1 MTNSVIILTWT
12 AAVIGFTH
20 TIFGPDHY
28 IPFIALSKMRN
39 WSCFKTSAITFLC
52 GIGHVLSSIILG
64 FIGIFLGISV
74 FKLEA
79 IESSRG
85 EFAGWLLLIFGFLYF
100 IWGINRAIRSRP
112 HKHPHPHEDGKMH
125 LHTHTHIADHLH
137 PHESKSGSITPW
149 VLFTIFVFGPC
160 EPLIPLIMYPAAKFD
175 LVTVAIVA
183 FVFGLTTISTMLF
196 VVMAS
201 YFGLSRLPLNKMER
215 YAHAMAG
222 LAIFICGFA
231 VKFMGL

>member
-1 MTNSVIILTWT
+1 MANEAVILAWT

-28 IPFIALSKMRN
+28 IPFIALSKARR
-39 WSCFKTSAITFLC
+39 WSCFTTVIITFLC
-52 GIGHVLSSIILG
+52 GLGHILSSVVLG
-64 FIGIFLGISV
+64 FIGIFLGIAV

-85 EFAGWLLLIFGFLYF
+85 ELAGWFLLIFGFVYF
-100 IWGINRAIRSRP
+100 IWGINKAIRHHS
-112 HKHPHPHEDGKMH
+112 HGHPHQ
-125 LHTHTHIADHLH
+125 HI
-137 PHESKSGSITPW
+137 SSSGNTTLW

-175 LVTVAIVA
+175 MIAVTMVA
-183 FVFGLTTISTMLF
+183 FIFGLTTVSTMLF
-196 VVMAS
+196 VVIAS
-201 YFGLSRLPLNKMER
+201 YFGLSRLPLDRIER

-231 VKFMGL
+231 VKFLGL